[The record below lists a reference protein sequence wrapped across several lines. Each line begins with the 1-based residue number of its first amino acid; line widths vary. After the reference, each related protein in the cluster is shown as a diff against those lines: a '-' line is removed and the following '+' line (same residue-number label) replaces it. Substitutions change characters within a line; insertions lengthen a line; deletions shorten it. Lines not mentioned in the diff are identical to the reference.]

1 MYHKLLTLCLTGALL
16 FVCSNCAVSQ
26 VKQTETAYS
35 QLGTR
40 GTLIVDEAG
49 DKVVLKGC
57 NVGNWFLLEMWMLTI
72 DHGQF
77 PDQYSF
83 EGNLAERFGE
93 AEKNRLMEVYREN
106 WITPRDFKIIKSFG
120 FNTIRL
126 PFNYRLLQDDD
137 KPFGLKEDAF
147 KWLDRAIE
155 LAEAE
160 GIYVILDMH
169 AVPGSQSIDHP
180 SGRVDQNK
188 LWGDPVYGQ
197 RTAWLWK
204 QIAERY
210 KNRKSV
216 AGYDVI
222 NEPYGDFSMDVRPE
236 LLRIFKEIY
245 AAIREVDDKHIIW
258 APSGIWGGHG
268 FYGNPHENGW
278 ANVGFTE
285 HHYPGLFG
293 SNPSPDTHGNFIY
306 RTFPE
311 KQAELDKV
319 QTPMFIG
326 EWNPVFEDIGGG
338 DLMRRYF
345 DEYGERGWAATIW
358 SYKILHPEGGNI
370 NDNWYMVS
378 NAKPLDKPDFA
389 TASIGDIEAYFKWFG
404 TMEYVIDEP
413 MRLALTRPDPVAV
426 DLPIPP
432 PPMTEAPHHDDWPGW
447 TGTDINDA
455 LPGGQQ
461 VHAED
466 EVTLYGG
473 GTDIWNQSDQFRL
486 VWKKV
491 KGDFTLTTTLESL
504 ADTNGY
510 AKAGLMARNDLSPG
524 SAHMLVHA
532 FPGGKV
538 ALGWRTE
545 TGGLMKEEQ
554 ADNHAWPIKLR
565 LTRKGNMLTGEFSSN
580 GTGWQTVGEAIE
592 LTALGED
599 CHVGLAVLS
608 HDSGSLTEAHFKNI
622 KLEQFV
628 PAE

>member
-1 MYHKLLTLCLTGALL
+1 MYHKFLTLSLTGALL
-16 FVCSNCAVSQ
+16 FVCSNCAMSQ
-26 VKQTETAYS
+26 EAQTETAFS
-35 QLGTR
+35 QLSTR

-49 DKVVLKGC
+49 DKVALKGC
-57 NVGNWFLLEMWMLTI
+57 NIGNWFLLEMWMLAI

-77 PDQYSF
+77 SDQYSF
-83 EGNLAERFGE
+83 EGNLTERFGE
-93 AEKNRLMEVYREN
+93 AEKDRLMGIYREN
-106 WITPRDFKIIKSFG
+106 WITPRDFANIKSFG

-137 KPFGLKEDAF
+137 KPFELKEDAF
-147 KWLDRAIE
+147 EWLDRAIE

-188 LWGDPVYGQ
+188 LWGEPVYGQ

-204 QIAERY
+204 QIADRY
-210 KNRKSV
+210 KDRKSV

-222 NEPYGDFSMDVRPE
+222 NEPYGNFSMDVRPE

-258 APSGIWGGHG
+258 APSGISGGHG

-278 ANVGFTE
+278 TDVGFTE

-293 SNPSPDTHGNFIY
+293 SNPSPGTHGNFIY

-311 KQAELDKV
+311 KQADLDKV

-326 EWNPVFEDIGGG
+326 EWNPVFENIGGG

-370 NDNWYMVS
+370 SDNWYMVS
-378 NAKPLDKPDFA
+378 NAKPLDRPDFE
-389 TASIGDIEAYFKWFG
+389 TASVEDIETYFKWFS

-413 MRLALTRPDPVAV
+413 MRLALTRPDPVDV

-447 TGTDINDA
+447 TATDINDSH
-455 LPGGQQ
+455 PGGQQ

-466 EVTLYGG
+466 EVTIYGG

-486 VWKKV
+486 VWKEV
-491 KGDFTLTTTLESL
+491 KGDFVITTTLVKL
-504 ADTNGY
+504 RDTHGY
-510 AKAGLMARNDLSPG
+510 TKAGIMARANLTAG
-524 SAHMLVHA
+524 SAHALIHA
-532 FPGGKV
+532 FPGGK
-538 ALGWRTE
+538 ASMGYRTE
-545 TGGLMKEEQ
+545 NDGFMKEDQ
-554 ADNHAWPIKLR
+554 AETLGEPLYLK
-565 LTRKGNMLTGEFSSN
+565 LTRKGNTLTGEYSAD
-580 GTGWQTVGEAIE
+580 GETWQVAGNPVIIQD
-592 LTALGED
+592 LGKS
-599 CHVGLAVLS
+599 CHLGLAVLS
-608 HDSGSLTEAHFKNI
+608 HETSALTAAHFKDI
-622 KLEQFV
+622 KITQD
-628 PAE
+628 